1 MGPYVFE
8 YASPNVLNG
17 LASHFFQ
24 LEIYQIN
31 MLFAFT
37 LSLTLKV
44 DWILFWSTLVRGSDN
59 VPFTLLSFEIQCR
72 PPKVVVL
79 DVLS

>member
-1 MGPYVFE
+1 MFE
-8 YASPNVLNG
+8 YASPNVLNC
-17 LASHFFQ
+17 LVRHFFQ
-24 LEIYQIN
+24 LEIYKIN

-44 DWILFWSTLVRGSDN
+44 DWISFWSTLVRGSDS

-72 PPKVVVL
+72 PPKIVVL